1 VNLKEKVGDLLGRE
15 LLNSVQRSCRG
26 KAFPQEFINFQI
38 LSIRECFTLNLT
50 TQGQFI
56 GESGEGFTFAY

>member
-1 VNLKEKVGDLLGRE
+1 VAVKEKVGDLLGRE

-26 KAFPQEFINFQI
+26 KAFPQEFINFQVSLI
-38 LSIRECFTLNLT
+38 WECFTLNLT

-56 GESGEGFTFAY
+56 DESGEGFTFAN